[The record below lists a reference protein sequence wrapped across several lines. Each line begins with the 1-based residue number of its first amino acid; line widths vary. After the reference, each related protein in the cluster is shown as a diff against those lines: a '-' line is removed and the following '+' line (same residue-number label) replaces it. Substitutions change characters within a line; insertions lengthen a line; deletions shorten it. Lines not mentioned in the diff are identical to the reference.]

1 MLVGVGGSHRP
12 LCFLCSKVPAH
23 RRKAGVQTHPIAKG
37 FKDCELFLSGNSK
50 DTLNIQGPRR
60 QPVANRA
67 GYYLMNSCLRLTVLK
82 HYSSLNQVH
91 DHALWIP
98 HILVPYELIEVSVPP
113 LTHLLKALQIV
124 QAILPFS
131 QCRFSFL
138 TPSALI

>member
-1 MLVGVGGSHRP
+1 MGVSVSHRP
-12 LCFLCSKVPAH
+12 LCFLCSKVPAL

-50 DTLNIQGPRR
+50 NTLNIQGPRR
-60 QPVANRA
+60 QPVQCRILFNE
-67 GYYLMNSCLRLTVLK
+67 LPSQVHCVK

-98 HILVPYELIEVSVPP
+98 HILVPYELIEVSVPS
-113 LTHLLKALQIV
+113 LAHLLKALQIV

-131 QCRFSFL
+131 QCQFSFP